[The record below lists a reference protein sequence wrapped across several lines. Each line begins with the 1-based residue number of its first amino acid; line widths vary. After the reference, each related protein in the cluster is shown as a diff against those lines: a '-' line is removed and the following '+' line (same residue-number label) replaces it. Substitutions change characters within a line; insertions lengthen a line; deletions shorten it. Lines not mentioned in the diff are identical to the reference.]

1 MTVSPP
7 IVALHMASK
16 TYGRGDARVEALK
29 SATVS
34 IQPGEFAA
42 IVGTSGSGK
51 STMLNLLGCLDVP
64 CSGSCR
70 IAGVETASLAVEQ
83 RSRLRRDTVGFVF
96 QGYQLLER
104 MDAWRNV
111 ELPLIYRG
119 VPSSERGRRV
129 ERALDAV
136 GLIDRAR
143 HRPGALSGGQQ
154 QRIAIARAIV
164 SEPPLLIADEPTG
177 AVDAVTGDGIIDVFR
192 RLNRTQNTT
201 IVLVTHDEK
210 IARRCR
216 RMIGLADGR
225 IVSDMPTGAS
235 GDAG

>member
-1 MTVSPP
+1 MTTASP
-7 IVALHMASK
+7 IVALRMASK
-16 TYGRGDARVEALK
+16 TYGRGNARVEALK

-42 IVGTSGSGK
+42 IVGASGSGK

-64 CSGSCR
+64 CSGSCLL
-70 IAGVETASLAVEQ
+70 AGVETASLAVDQ
-83 RSRLRRDTVGFVF
+83 RSRLRRDTIGFVF

-119 VPSSERGRRV
+119 VPPPERGRRV

-143 HRPGALSGGQQ
+143 HRPGAMSGGQQ

-177 AVDAVTGDGIIDVFR
+177 AVDAATGDDIIDVFHT
-192 RLNRTQNTT
+192 LNRTQNTT
-201 IVLVTHDEK
+201 VVLVTHDER
-210 IARRCR
+210 IAHRCG
-216 RMIGLADGR
+216 RMIRLVDGR
-225 IVSDMPTGAS
+225 IVSDTPTDARR
-235 GDAG
+235 DAG